1 MAAAVQRK
9 LVPRVSETVVQ
20 CEADTVEAEE
30 LRDETWLLRVASS
43 NFGRFAGIAEGNI
56 YPSRRSLTWG
66 SLCSG
71 SEGTAFVMRAISAA
85 LREKRQPLQ
94 LTQTF
99 SCEINKEKRS
109 WISGVV
115 ACEERVMRRLAQA
128 HRQQQL
134 LPGRRPGKTAK
145 ATTQGGEPGDPEAAA
160 GSTQDDRKDED
171 GNVDTEF
178 SDHLQSLGASED
190 SEEDSAAA
198 DSADDEEMEEEKHC
212 RKDVA
217 DMPCLFTDICDMGKE
232 MATCSCHGS
241 KCFTPSVDILV
252 VGTSCKDLSKANPNK
267 RKDSEQATFTQSHS
281 RGGSAQTYHGLVA
294 YLRKKRPPLVVFE
307 NVDTLDEGSQ
317 SGMSNQH
324 ILMEQ
329 LGQLGYEGQPTI
341 CEASKFGLSFRRRR
355 CYILFVQVA
364 GNPLIDFNAR
374 SVQKC
379 FQQFR
384 QFLSSCMR
392 EGPSLE
398 TQLLAPDHPAVLA
411 ELQSREDK
419 KKAEDPMSGASNAQW
434 PEQHMKFAAERGV
447 LWCQKAPEQLRTNAW
462 YHTLGSREK
471 NALPL
476 LQHQHN
482 SESAMIRDLS
492 QSIYRANSVTRV
504 EHRHVGPT
512 LLSRQTLWVEPRLFG
527 RDARVLLGREALRF
541 QGFPIMSFLEEL
553 AAWKEQQESERSK
566 GTLSGNNAANRTR
579 SGSQEALPA
588 GFPSESLMWDLA
600 GNGMSLPVL
609 MGVVQSAMSCLP
621 WRTSEAQARLA
632 QQDDVRV
639 ACEAVA
645 LLDSDVQVAAKTAEA
660 PSGLLKKR
668 RLQK

>member
-9 LVPRVSETVVQ
+9 LVQRVSETVVT

-43 NFGRFAGIAEGNI
+43 NFERFAGIAESNI

-71 SEGTAFVMRAISAA
+71 SEGAAFVMRAISAA
-85 LREKRQPLQ
+85 LRESRQPLQ
-94 LTQTF
+94 LTQIF
-99 SCEINKEKRS
+99 SYEINREKRS

-115 ACEERVMRRLAQA
+115 ECEERVMRRLEQA
-128 HRQQQL
+128 LLQQQFL
-134 LPGRRPGKTAK
+134 AGRRPGKAATA
-145 ATTQGGEPGDPEAAA
+145 ATQGGAPGEPEAAA
-160 GSTQDDRKDED
+160 GSAREDHKDAD
-171 GNVDTEF
+171 GNVDAAAQF
-178 SDHLQSLGASED
+178 VDQLAAAED
-190 SEEDSAAA
+190 SEEDSDSAAA
-198 DSADDEEMEEEKHC
+198 SSEKDEKPC
-212 RKDVA
+212 QKDVA
-217 DMPCLFTDICDMGKE
+217 DIPCLFTDICDMAND

-252 VGTSCKDLSKANPNK
+252 VGTSYKDLSKANPNK
-267 RKDSEQATFTQSHS
+267 RKDSEQATFTQAHS

-329 LGQLGYEGQPTI
+329 LGQLGYEGQATI

-355 CYILFVQVA
+355 CYIFFVQVA
-364 GNPLIDFNAR
+364 ANPLIDFNIR
-374 SVQKC
+374 SAQTC

-419 KKAEDPMSGASNAQW
+419 KKAEDPTPGAASSAQW

-447 LWCQKAPEQLRTNAW
+447 LWCQKAPEHLRNNAW
-462 YHTLGSREK
+462 YHTLTSREK

-476 LQHQHN
+476 LQHQHS

-492 QSIYRANSVTRV
+492 QSIYRANSVTRL

-512 LLSRQTLWVEPRLFG
+512 LLSRQTLWAEPRLFG
-527 RDARVLLGREALRF
+527 REARVLLGREALRF
-541 QGFPIMSFLEEL
+541 QGFPVMCFLEEL
-553 AAWKEQQESERSK
+553 AVWKEQQESERSK

-579 SGSQEALPA
+579 SGSQETLPA
-588 GFPSESLMWDLA
+588 GFPSENLMWDLA

-609 MGVVQSAMSCLP
+609 MGVVQSAISCLP
-621 WRTSEAQARLA
+621 WRTSEAQMRLA

-660 PSGLLKKR
+660 PSGLLKRR